1 MSYYKRHM
9 FICTNQRE
17 DKICCQDHGAAE
29 KRNAVKK
36 IAKELG
42 LSGQGKIRI
51 NNAGCLDRCSE
62 GPVAVVYPDETWYRY
77 ESVADLEE
85 IVHQHL
91 DQGRPVER
99 LKI

>member
-1 MSYYKRHM
+1 M

-17 DKICCQDHGAAE
+17 DKICCQDHEASE
-29 KRNAVKK
+29 KRDAVKK

-62 GPVAVVYPDETWYRY
+62 GPVAVVYPDQTWYRY

-85 IVHQHL
+85 IVRQHL
-91 DQGRPVER
+91 DQGHPVER